1 MPKDPSDHGADVLI
15 IGAGAAGL
23 AAAVMAAEQHR
34 ESRIVLLEGTSR
46 PGSKLLLTGGRR
58 CNLTNRTVT
67 PQDFSGSNPH
77 AIKKVLGAFTVTQTI
92 EFFRSLGVLLHEE
105 EGGKLF
111 PQHGGA
117 HAVRN
122 ALLGRVESSGLKILT
137 RQKVKR
143 IEQSSNAFVV
153 STSESTF
160 TAPRILLT
168 TGGCSYPSTGSDG
181 SGYELARSCGH
192 TIIPPT
198 PALVPLVLAGGFHRG
213 LIGIS
218 HDVELTL
225 VVDGKRVKTAGSLL
239 WTHFGVSGPAV
250 LDISGHWLR
259 GKLEGLRV
267 EVTVNLLPGETAAS
281 LEQWLIRLASNHP
294 RMSFHRALSSRMPA
308 RLAEAV
314 LHGLDVDGTTAMAHL
329 SRDTR
334 RHVRSALVAWPL
346 PVVDSR
352 GYEHAEVTAG
362 GVPLKE
368 VNPATMES
376 RICPGLFLAG
386 EVLDVTGRVGGFN
399 LQWAWSSA
407 WVAARGLTVDNAALP
422 RAEVSAHSGRHH

>member
-1 MPKDPSDHGADVLI
+1 MSKDASEHGADVLI
-15 IGAGAAGL
+15 VGAGAAGL
-23 AAAVMAAEQHR
+23 AAGVMAGERHR
-34 ESRIVLLEGTSR
+34 DLHILLLEGTSR
-46 PGSKLLLTGGRR
+46 SGSKLLLTGGGR

-67 PQDFSGSNPH
+67 PQDFSGSSPH

-92 EFFRSLGVLLHEE
+92 EFFKSLGVPLHEE

-117 HAVRN
+117 HVVRN
-122 ALLGRVESSGLKILT
+122 ALLSRIESLGLKILT
-137 RQKVKR
+137 RQKVTR
-143 IEQSSNAFVV
+143 IERSPNGFVV

-168 TGGCSYPSTGSDG
+168 TGGCSYPRTGSDG

-192 TIIPPT
+192 TVNPPT
-198 PALVPLVLAGGFHRG
+198 PALVPLVLAGRFHRN
-213 LIGIS
+213 LVGIS

-225 VVDGKRVKTAGSLL
+225 VVGSKRVKTTGSLL

-259 GKLEGLRV
+259 GKLEGLKV
-267 EVTVNLLPGETAAS
+267 EVTVNLVPGETTAS
-281 LEQWLIRLASNHP
+281 IEQWLIRLAASHP
-294 RMSFHRALSSRMPA
+294 RMSLHKALSSRMPA

-314 LHGLDVDGTTAMAHL
+314 LHEIGVDGATAMAHL

-334 RHVRSALVAWPL
+334 RHVRSALPAWPL
-346 PVVDSR
+346 PVLDSR
-352 GYEHAEVTAG
+352 GYDHAEVTAG

-368 VNPATMES
+368 VNLATMES
-376 RICPGLFLAG
+376 RVCPGLFLAG

-407 WVAARGLTVDNAALP
+407 WVAGRGLTMDNAVLP
-422 RAEVSAHSGRHH
+422 RAEVSRDSGRHH